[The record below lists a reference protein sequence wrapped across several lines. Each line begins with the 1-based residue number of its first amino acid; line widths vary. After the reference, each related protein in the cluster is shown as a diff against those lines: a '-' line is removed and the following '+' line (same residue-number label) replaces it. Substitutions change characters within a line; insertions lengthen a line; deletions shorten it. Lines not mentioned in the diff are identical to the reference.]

1 MLKEIEKGRRERLL
15 VRIFMDKNKA
25 LFRKEQG
32 L

>member
-15 VRIFMDKNKA
+15 VRIFIDKKKA
-25 LFRKEQG
+25 LFLAEQG